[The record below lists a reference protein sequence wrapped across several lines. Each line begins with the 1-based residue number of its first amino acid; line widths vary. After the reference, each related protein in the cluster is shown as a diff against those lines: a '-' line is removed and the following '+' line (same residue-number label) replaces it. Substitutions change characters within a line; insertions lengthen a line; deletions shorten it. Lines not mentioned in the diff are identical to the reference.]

1 LNKILEVTSK
11 GMTAVPFM
19 STGGLLFKETCLSE
33 SLRHDL
39 DRVNTAGISVD
50 IVFKQGKEVLG
61 L

>member
-1 LNKILEVTSK
+1 
-11 GMTAVPFM
+11 M

-33 SLRHDL
+33 SFRHDL